1 MSFTTRCPACG
12 TMFKVV
18 PDQLKISDGW
28 VRCGHCS
35 DVFDAML
42 NLQGEIS
49 PSPAVQ
55 PASSAGVSSAPNESP
70 SGSSRVVIRR
80 TPIPAPTAPTPPPP
94 VTFASLP
101 SFQLAPQAPVPPV
114 VAPVY
119 QAPVVPAFGMAL
131 TPNDAP
137 PPVQAFG
144 NEPGWVF
151 VDHPGED
158 DEGDQALGESGE
170 SLMDGVSDAWD
181 GDWLLSPNSVSR
193 HREAVAKELQSQQT
207 AVIKAPEVA
216 KSVDPSFERELDA
229 FAELS
234 KVGREPSP
242 SERGDSKLKGESADN
257 KGLEDSVGPSS
268 KTGEDGGLDAL
279 PAEPTFVVQGRR
291 EAFWRSPLMRA
302 WLLLVAVALSAALFV
317 QWASF
322 ERDQLAA
329 RYPAM
334 EPLLKQLCAAT
345 GCSLTAPRR
354 IEAVAIDS
362 STLTRKLGQF
372 YSFDLVVK
380 NSEAMAVAMPALEL
394 SLTDSRDKE
403 IARRVFLPEEM
414 PGTPTV
420 VPAKGS
426 LLVSLRLS
434 LAESDLGTMAGYR
447 ALVFYP

>member
-1 MSFTTRCPACG
+1 M
-12 TMFKVV
+12 
-18 PDQLKISDGW
+18 
-28 VRCGHCS
+28 
-35 DVFDAML
+35 
-42 NLQGEIS
+42 
-49 PSPAVQ
+49 
-55 PASSAGVSSAPNESP
+55 AP
-70 SGSSRVVIRR
+70 
-80 TPIPAPTAPTPPPP
+80 PT
-94 VTFASLP
+94 
-101 SFQLAPQAPVPPV
+101 
-114 VAPVY
+114 Y
-119 QAPVVPAFGMAL
+119 QAPAKPAFGMPL
-131 TPNDAP
+131 TPSDAR
-137 PPVQAFG
+137 PPVQALS
-144 NEPGWVF
+144 NDPGWAFADRHV
-151 VDHPGED
+151 ED
-158 DEGDQALGESGE
+158 DDGDRAPGESGE
-170 SLMDGVSDAWD
+170 GLMDGVGDDWD

-193 HREAVAKELQSQQT
+193 HREAVAKELRSQEA
-207 AVIKAPEVA
+207 AVKRAPAVA
-216 KSVDPSFERELDA
+216 NPVDPGFERELDA
-229 FAELS
+229 FAGLS
-234 KVGREPSP
+234 KGGRGPSS
-242 SERGDSKLKGESADN
+242 SERGDSKLTGEETADSKGF
-257 KGLEDSVGPSS
+257 EDSIWPSS
-268 KTGEDGGLDAL
+268 MTGGDRGLDAL

-302 WLLLVAVALSAALFV
+302 LLLLLAVALSVVLFV

-329 RYPAM
+329 RHPAM

-345 GCSLTAPRR
+345 GCSLAAPRR

-426 LLVSLRLS
+426 LSVSLRLS